1 MTGIIV
7 LSSLPVY
14 KRILLVRCLVPPGDD
29 NQLTITA
36 TTISTHNMKDRY
48 VFLTVPR
55 ALSRIHHTT
64 RFALKR
70 AETRKE

>member
-14 KRILLVRCLVPPGDD
+14 KRMLLVRCLVPPGDD

-36 TTISTHNMKDRY
+36 DYYSLVLVAHGI
-48 VFLTVPR
+48 
-55 ALSRIHHTT
+55 LS
-64 RFALKR
+64 ASS
-70 AETRKE
+70 